1 MESKFSFFK
10 TTRTVSH
17 KKGSWITSSSAI
29 RRMIRE
35 TISTLSKTKEADT
48 PVITPIMTPAPA
60 IAPAISNGINN
71 IPLRIRVNNSSTV
84 RSTQS
89 IQLFSFKSCNQIVK
103 HRPIRTY
110 FNDGIINPLLNH
122 HVKRY
127 AKSQQRYGF
136 TFITT

>member
-17 KKGSWITSSSAI
+17 KKGSWITSGSAL

-35 TISTLSKTKEADT
+35 NISTLSKTKEADT
-48 PVITPIMTPAPA
+48 PVITPVPA
-60 IAPAISNGINN
+60 IAPAISNGINMFT

-84 RSTQS
+84 RSTPS

-103 HRPIRTY
+103 QHPIHTY

-127 AKSQQRYGF
+127 AKSQQYYGF
-136 TFITT
+136 TLIKL

>member
-17 KKGSWITSSSAI
+17 KKGSWITSGSAM

-35 TISTLSKTKEADT
+35 KVSTLSKTHKT
-48 PVITPIMTPAPA
+48 NTSVMT
-60 IAPAISNGINN
+60 PAISNGSNMFT
-71 IPLRIRVNNSSTV
+71 IPLRIRVNKASTFHP
-84 RSTQS
+84 TPS
-89 IQLFSFKSCNQIVK
+89 IRLFSFKSCNQIVK
-103 HRPIRTY
+103 HRSIRTY

>member
-17 KKGSWITSSSAI
+17 KKGSWITSGSAM

-35 TISTLSKTKEADT
+35 KVSTLSKTKEAD
-48 PVITPIMTPAPA
+48 TPIMTPAPA
-60 IAPAISNGINN
+60 IAPAISNGINMFI

-84 RSTQS
+84 RSTPS

-103 HRPIRTY
+103 QSPIHTY

-122 HVKRY
+122 HIKRY
-127 AKSQQRYGF
+127 AKSQQHYGF
-136 TFITT
+136 TLIKL

>member
-10 TTRTVSH
+10 ITRTVSH
-17 KKGSWITSSSAI
+17 KKGSWITSGSAM

-35 TISTLSKTKEADT
+35 QISTLSKAKEADT
-48 PVITPIMTPAPA
+48 PVITPAPA
-60 IAPAISNGINN
+60 IAPAISNGSNMFTIT
-71 IPLRIRVNNSSTV
+71 IPLRIRVNKASMFHPTP
-84 RSTQS
+84 R

-103 HRPIRTY
+103 QRPIHMY

-127 AKSQQRYGF
+127 AKSQQYDGF
-136 TFITT
+136 TFITI